1 MADEA
6 RAAVESIGS
15 LCKWGRLWLMR
26 RRSITTSITS
36 SELDSSRLEC
46 LFFLIVSTT
55 EKIIR
60 LNTECT
66 VAIAISFEIEQIAA
80 YPSTERETKKQAN
93 KQEQASRSEAKLGL
107 RGVFST
113 LRNPSWR
120 TESLLFAS
128 RSQSAADLHT
138 CMVERFLNVQPR
150 SNSDS
155 QKHHSFIHSFHR
167 PSERKVGRTSLPGS
181 SEQ

>member
-6 RAAVESIGS
+6 PINHHLNHIERIG
-15 LCKWGRLWLMR
+15 LLAIGVLV
-26 RRSITTSITS
+26 
-36 SELDSSRLEC
+36 
-46 LFFLIVSTT
+46 LFDCIHHGEDL
-55 EKIIR
+55 IR

-66 VAIAISFEIEQIAA
+66 VAIAISFEIEQISA

-155 QKHHSFIHSFHR
+155 QKHHSFIHSTAPQR
-167 PSERKVGRTSLPGS
+167 ER
-181 SEQ
+181 